1 MRRFNFILP
10 VLLLVH
16 VAASAQT
23 TQFIPRESI
32 ADTVIGWIRLHDF
45 TGARKPLKVDD
56 KLYSPAQLSM
66 GDAFASWMQASYTP
80 KGGLGE
86 VRLFVSEK
94 LGLYSLTDAAL
105 PQTYGATARTYIDD
119 LTDRSVA

>member
-1 MRRFNFILP
+1 MRRFYFILP

-32 ADTVIGWIRLHDF
+32 AETVIGWMRLHDF

-56 KLYSPAQLSM
+56 KLYSPAQLSPDHRQRLVTISPAYSPGHITPRLSLM
-66 GDAFASWMQASYTP
+66 DIRMGNGQPRAGGDAASARSAH
-80 KGGLGE
+80 
-86 VRLFVSEK
+86 
-94 LGLYSLTDAAL
+94 SL
-105 PQTYGATARTYIDD
+105 
-119 LTDRSVA
+119 